1 MYIKVSRGFSTGSLF
16 RKLLIKPAVNPSTHF
31 LGDITSLCRCKMYSI
46 LIRWDG
52 WDTSI
57 EDWGAAK
64 TPENDIQGSLHEK
77 RQKSCVK
84 LYLIHSS
91 VGSGLKKEQRTMLQR
106 LSKCEVKAWLCWN
119 LIILSPLRFYVKSNF
134 GDFKQSK
141 NVIFGN
147 FRDSEH
153 RILVNFGLESC

>member
-1 MYIKVSRGFSTGSLF
+1 MYFVYSIRGSKGFSTESLF

-46 LIRWDG
+46 HG

-57 EDWGAAK
+57 EDWGTK

-141 NVIFGN
+141 NVIFCN
-147 FRDSEH
+147 FRDSELWN
-153 RILVNFGLESC
+153 LVN

>member
-1 MYIKVSRGFSTGSLF
+1 MYIRASGGFSTGSLF

-31 LGDITSLCRCKMYSI
+31 LGDITSLCQCKMYSI

-57 EDWGAAK
+57 EDWGAK

-84 LYLIHSS
+84 LYLIHSG
-91 VGSGLKKEQRTMLQR
+91 GSGSLKPKKLNLMYLFFQI
-106 LSKCEVKAWLCWN
+106 SKKLENLKPQLYQCCCWM
-119 LIILSPLRFYVKSNF
+119 IK
-134 GDFKQSK
+134 K
-141 NVIFGN
+141 NHIFSTKTIFPQTIN
-147 FRDSEH
+147 P
-153 RILVNFGLESC
+153 